1 MPKKRHTNKFSKPQ
15 STAPASLASSSTLAS
30 RNDDHHRPSVNQ
42 LLASLR
48 RTRLNSSDQ
57 QTSASVADI
66 AAPSVPPQIRQIL
79 LPGVPEAPAPPPR
92 RRPRFAPRFDAQ
104 GRRLPAGPPPPRSW
118 LSLSRHAP
126 GLESIGADAEAY
138 QRRLLPGLYRPGERS
153 LMDLALRNM
162 ALDWEYQRS
171 YNLYYIFALPDRIR
185 MALISYINTMFEPG
199 LSLLDLKIILLRQAP
214 DNNDEGNEEPS
225 EPLPSPSSLNEGITH
240 LDLSTSAESSIKLRE
255 LSSLLFPTHSDSGG
269 PVLDSW
275 DAPESTGIPRPLLVN
290 LTHLS
295 LAVSPETSHLS
306 SWKQLLAFSTH
317 LPTLTHLS
325 LAYWPIPSL
334 TPNATFA
341 KVVSAQGQTFQ
352 YGGRNPYSLTL
363 DDDWSEAI
371 LVLRKLSKNL
381 YGLEYLDLTGCA
393 PWAKVLTAHAHGPNA
408 EPDLIDWIGDWGKIE
423 NLVLT
428 TGYAPPAMAEAGKVG
443 KYRESINTARTTER
457 TIRARRAGRGRP
469 ITVETDRDLDIH

>member
-1 MPKKRHTNKFSKPQ
+1 MFSASLSPGFSKE
-15 STAPASLASSSTLAS
+15 AKIHSSGL
-30 RNDDHHRPSVNQ
+30 PFKQ
-42 LLASLR
+42 LDVG
-48 RTRLNSSDQ
+48 SSERCDQ
-57 QTSASVADI
+57 QASASVADI

-126 GLESIGADAEAY
+126 RLESNGSDVEQY
-138 QRRLLPGLYRPGERS
+138 QCRLLPGLYRPGERS
-153 LMDLALRNM
+153 LMDIALRNM

-171 YNLYYIFALPDRIR
+171 YNLYHIFTLPDRIR

-214 DNNDEGNEEPS
+214 DDDAGKEDTS
-225 EPLPSPSSLNEGITH
+225 ETPPSPSSMNEGITH
-240 LDLSTSAESSIKLRE
+240 LDLSISVERSIKLRD
-255 LSSLLFPTHSDSGG
+255 LSSLLFPTHSDNIG
-269 PVLDSW
+269 PLLDSW
-275 DAPESTGIPRPLLVN
+275 DAPESTAIPRPLLVN

-295 LAVSPETSHLS
+295 LATSPETSFLS

-371 LVLRKLSKNL
+371 LVLRKLSKSL

-393 PWAKVLTAHAHGPNA
+393 PWVKALTAHAHGPNA
-408 EPDLIDWIGDWGKIE
+408 EPDLIDWVHDWGKIE
-423 NLVLT
+423 TLVLT
-428 TGYAPPAMAEAGKVG
+428 SGYSSPAIEDVGKVE
-443 KYRESINTARTTER
+443 KYREFINTARTTER

-469 ITVETDRDLDIH
+469 INVETDRDLYTH